1 MAYQTKQRKAL
12 LEFLATHAD
21 EALSAQQITEALRKL
36 AISESA
42 VYRNLS
48 TLESQG
54 KVRRINRAGSRE
66 SYYQYTEASNCLG
79 HLHLSCKQCGRTYHM
94 DKQDADR
101 LAQTLALNDAF
112 ELDRKETVLYGIC
125 HGCKAGGLS

>member
-1 MAYQTKQRKAL
+1 MTYQTKQRKAL
-12 LEFLATHAD
+12 LAFLAQHAD
-21 EALSAQQITEALRKL
+21 EALSAQQIAGALCEL

-48 TLESQG
+48 ALESQG

-66 SYYQYTEASNCLG
+66 NYYQYTEASHCLG

-101 LAQTLALNDAF
+101 LAQALAATDDF
-112 ELDRKETVLYGIC
+112 ELDRKNTVLYGLC
-125 HGCKAGGLS
+125 RDCKAGGLS

>member
-21 EALSAQQITEALRKL
+21 EALSAQQIAGALREL

-48 TLESQG
+48 ALESQG
-54 KVRRINRAGSRE
+54 KVRRVNRAGSRE
-66 SYYQYTEASNCLG
+66 GYYQYTEASRCQG

-101 LAQTLALNDAF
+101 LAQALAMTDDF
-112 ELDRKETVLYGIC
+112 ELDRKKTVLYGIC
-125 HGCKAGGLS
+125 RGCKTGGLS

>member
-12 LEFLATHAD
+12 LKFLAQHAD
-21 EALSAQQITEALRKL
+21 EALSAQQIARALREL

-48 TLESQG
+48 VLENQG

-66 SYYQYTEASNCLG
+66 SYYQYTEASRCLG

-94 DKQDADR
+94 DKQDADC
-101 LAQTLALNDAF
+101 LAQTLTVVDDF
-112 ELDRKETVLYGIC
+112 ELDRKKTVLYGIC
-125 HGCKAGGLS
+125 RDCKTGGLS